1 MIITKKLK
9 SISVNAIFAKVLNID
24 TVQEAPGAHEK
35 ISFERGYKTFGKR
48 EISVIFKEYKQMED
62 LEVLNIIYPDSLISE
77 QKQKSLR

>member
-35 ISFERGYKTFGKR
+35 FLSKGVTRHLAKGK
-48 EISVIFKEYKQMED
+48 
-62 LEVLNIIYPDSLISE
+62 YP
-77 QKQKSLR
+77 